1 MYIYKTN
8 ENMYVS
14 LATMPITGYVR
25 IHYNNN
31 QKGERMKPQIERRS
45 HNEHRYDERK
55 GKELRELRRMADE
68 LAGEL

>member
-1 MYIYKTN
+1 
-8 ENMYVS
+8 
-14 LATMPITGYVR
+14 
-25 IHYNNN
+25 
-31 QKGERMKPQIERRS
+31 MKPQIERRS